1 MLAETKEVARRRLRG
16 QRSRRSD
23 VSSQTDASLGKL
35 AELACLSPRQFTR
48 VFRAETGLS
57 PAKAI
62 ENLRLEAA
70 RFMLEQGRLSVEEI
84 ARATGFGDRERMRR
98 SFLRTLGQT
107 LQKHPQRFAP
117 PCRYFLSSDAME
129 SALAA
134 LSFYVLGYA
143 IVPQSNSSRGNEM
156 TTQSSH
162 ANPILVTGA
171 AGAVGSI
178 GRHVTEMLFAKGRK
192 VRALVRREDERA
204 EALRQLGAEVMQGD
218 LTDLTAMHRAIEGC
232 ARVYFAMSVSVDYLT
247 ATVNTAAVARH
258 HGVEAFVNMSQMTV
272 TQMSIT
278 ESTYSPQH
286 KQHWLA
292 EQALSWSG
300 LPVVTMRPTVFL
312 DGFFRLF
319 AAPGVRDADEL
330 ALPMGSA
337 KTSPI
342 SAVDVARAVSVVL
355 EDPTPHLGQIYNLT
369 GFESADLEHYARVF
383 SEALG
388 RPIRY
393 RDVPLAG
400 WSQKL
405 LQAGVPAH
413 VVNHLSVM
421 TELNKQGRYDR
432 MTDDLFKLTGQKP
445 ISMYD
450 FVKLHA
456 AEFTRS

>member
-1 MLAETKEVARRRLRG
+1 V
-16 QRSRRSD
+16 
-23 VSSQTDASLGKL
+23 
-35 AELACLSPRQFTR
+35 
-48 VFRAETGLS
+48 
-57 PAKAI
+57 
-62 ENLRLEAA
+62 
-70 RFMLEQGRLSVEEI
+70 
-84 ARATGFGDRERMRR
+84 
-98 SFLRTLGQT
+98 
-107 LQKHPQRFAP
+107 
-117 PCRYFLSSDAME
+117 
-129 SALAA
+129 
-134 LSFYVLGYA
+134 
-143 IVPQSNSSRGNEM
+143 

-178 GRHVTEMLFAKGRK
+178 GRNVTEILLAKGLK

-204 EALRQLGAEVMQGD
+204 EALRQLGADVLQGD

-232 ARVYFAMSVSVDYLT
+232 SRIYFGMSVSADYLT

-278 ESTYSPQH
+278 ESTDSPQH
-286 KQHWLA
+286 KLHWLA

-312 DGFFRLF
+312 EGFFQLF

-330 ALPMGSA
+330 ALPMGSG

-342 SAVDVARAVSVVL
+342 SAVDVARAVSMVL
-355 EDPTPHLGQIYNLT
+355 EDPTQHIGHIYNLT
-369 GFESADLEHYARVF
+369 GFESADMEHYAHVF

-388 RPIRY
+388 RRIRY

-400 WSQKL
+400 WSEKL
-405 LQAGVPAH
+405 LGAGVPSH
-413 VVNHLSVM
+413 IVKHLSVM
-421 TELNKQGRYDR
+421 TVLNKQGRYDR
-432 MTDDLFKLTGQKP
+432 MTDDLLKLTGRKP

-456 AEFTRS
+456 DEFTRA